1 MKVSDLIKILEEHRD
16 KEFYHLNVGNP
27 IEVKNLNHHI
37 VGDCFFLEIKGT
49 HDFRFISEME
59 SIDDG
64 FTPRFRTGQELDLY
78 KIQQIRES
86 RQWDYCLP
94 VGSEVM
100 IDEEILF
107 DFHKEKISH
116 LIGLKGIVKKS
127 ESNFHAYGQGKSYAH
142 VVEWED
148 GSKTQDTDWIGEEDV
163 EYDSDTFV
171 PKNYLASIFLKK
183 YELTVGEI
191 VDND

>member
-16 KEFYHLNVGNP
+16 KEFYHLNTGNP
-27 IEVKNLNHHI
+27 IEVKTLNHHI
-37 VGDCFFLEIKGT
+37 VGDYFFLELKGT

-64 FTPRFRTGQELDLY
+64 FTPRFRSGDELRIY
-78 KIQQIRES
+78 EIQKKREERMFNYS
-86 RQWDYCLP
+86 FE
-94 VGSEVM
+94 VGTEVM
-100 IDEEILF
+100 IDEELLF
-107 DFHKEKISH
+107 DFHKEKFPH
-116 LIGLKGIVKKS
+116 LFGLKGVVKKS

-148 GSKTQDTDWIGEEDV
+148 GSKTQDTDWVEEGV
-163 EYDSDTFV
+163 EYDEAGL

-183 YELTVGEI
+183 YELPVAEI